1 MSGHQSGLM
10 PAALYIHVPFCLKK
24 CHYCDFV
31 SYPFNAGDAK
41 AYLDALFREMRGYG
55 ADLADAEK
63 RISSLY
69 IGGGTPTCLPVA
81 GLNAILENAA
91 AHFNLL
97 PGCEITVEANPGT
110 VSPDGL
116 CELKKAGFNRL
127 SLGVQSFQDRFLR
140 VLGRVHDAR
149 EAVRAAR
156 QARAAGFTNLNLDF
170 IFGVPGQT
178 LGDWM
183 ETLTG
188 AVELFP
194 EHLALYG
201 LQLEAGTPLEKSVAS
216 GRIKACSQDVE
227 LSMYLT
233 AIDFLAAHGYF
244 HYEISNFA
252 RPGRQSV
259 HNLGYWLNRPY
270 LGLGPAAH
278 SYLRNRRFHNYASL
292 KRYWEKVNLGEAPVE
307 AGEHIPV
314 SREMSETMFLGL
326 RLTAGVDLD
335 RFRRRFGR
343 RAEVVYRQEI
353 ARLEQ
358 NGLVRVEAGC
368 LRLTKKGLPVANAVF
383 REFV

>member
-1 MSGHQSGLM
+1 MNGYKPDRM
-10 PAALYIHVPFCLKK
+10 PRALYIHVPFCLKK

-31 SYPFNAGDAK
+31 SYPFKAGDAE
-41 AYLDALFREMRGYG
+41 AYLGALFREMRSYG
-55 ADLADAEK
+55 SALSGEEK

-69 IGGGTPTCLPVA
+69 IGGGTPTCLPAA
-81 GLNAILENAA
+81 GLSAILENAA
-91 AHFNLL
+91 LHFNLL

-110 VSPDGL
+110 VDPGGL
-116 CELKKAGFNRL
+116 RELKRAGFNRL
-127 SLGVQSFQDRFLR
+127 SLGIQSFQDRLLR
-140 VLGRVHDAR
+140 VLGRVHSAR
-149 EAVRAAR
+149 EAVCAAR
-156 QARAAGFTNLNLDF
+156 QAREAGFTNLNLDF

-178 LGDWM
+178 SGDWL
-183 ETLTG
+183 ETLTK

-194 EHLALYG
+194 EHIALYG
-201 LQLEAGTPLEKSVAS
+201 LQLEAGTPLERSVA
-216 GRIKACSQDVE
+216 GGAVKACSEDLE

-233 AIDFLAAHGYF
+233 AIEFLAAHGYI

-278 SYLRNRRFHNYASL
+278 SYLRGRRFHNYSSL
-292 KRYWEKVNLGEAPVE
+292 KSYLEKVGLGEDPVE

-314 SREMSETMFLGL
+314 GREMSETMFLGL
-326 RLTAGVDLD
+326 RLIKGVDLG
-335 RFRRRFGR
+335 RFRRRFDR
-343 RAEVVYRQEI
+343 RAEVVYREEI

-358 NGLVRVEAGC
+358 NGLIKVAAGY
-368 LRLTKKGLPVANAVF
+368 LQLTKKGLPLANAVF

>member
-1 MSGHQSGLM
+1 MMM

-24 CHYCDFV
+24 CYYCDFI
-31 SYPFNAGDAK
+31 SYPFDAGDAG
-41 AYLDALFREMRGYG
+41 AYLDALFREMRRYG
-55 ADLADAEK
+55 AVLSDAEK

-69 IGGGTPTCLPVA
+69 VGGGTPTCLPAA
-81 GLNAILENAA
+81 GLCAILENAA

-97 PGCEITVEANPGT
+97 PDCEITVEANPGT
-110 VSPDGL
+110 VDPGGL
-116 CELKKAGFNRL
+116 RELKKAGFNRL
-127 SLGVQSFQDRFLR
+127 SLGVQSFQDRLLR
-140 VLGRVHDAR
+140 VLGRVHDVR
-149 EAVRAAR
+149 EAVHAAR

-178 LGDWM
+178 LDDWM

-194 EHLALYG
+194 EHIALYG
-201 LQLEAGTPLEKSVAS
+201 LQLEAGTPLEKSVAGGS
-216 GRIKACSQDVE
+216 IKACSEDLE

-233 AIDFLAAHGYF
+233 AIDFLAAHGYL

-259 HNLGYWLNRPY
+259 HNLGYWLNHTY

-278 SYLRNRRFHNYASL
+278 SYLRERRFHNYTSL
-292 KRYWEKVNLGEAPVE
+292 KSYLDKVNRGETPVE

-314 SREMSETMFLGL
+314 GREMSETMFLGL
-326 RLTAGVDLD
+326 RLLQGVDLG
-335 RFRRRFGR
+335 RFYRRFGR
-343 RAEVVYRQEI
+343 RAEAVYREEI
-353 ARLEQ
+353 NRLEK
-358 NGLVRVEAGC
+358 NGLVKVEAGW
-368 LRLTKKGLPVANAVF
+368 LRLTKKGLPVANTVF